1 MNSPDAA
8 GLYTFK
14 RIIVCYV
21 NFTTIIKKMKGQN
34 CKIIIIIPMVLD
46 TLQKFDK
53 VNTKRTTSTPCL
65 MVDINISIKDFIF
78 SSRQAHR
85 LADEETVES
94 RSSVGDFFLKQ
105 ARPLP
110 TWRICPLWGSLP
122 AWEGFPP
129 NHCFSLISCWSL
141 LQESPH
147 GKGLP
152 SHPIS
157 KSRPPTP
164 ASGHSF
170 SLTLFFFK
178 ILSSDYVLT

>member
-157 KSRPPTP
+157 KSRPPP
-164 ASGHSF
+164 
-170 SLTLFFFK
+170 LPRV
-178 ILSSDYVLT
+178 ILSPLPFFSSKFSAQIMY